1 MTRGC
6 WRRHGSRRS
15 LRSWSQGFRSSVVR
29 KVRGPTVQRVVPLV
43 ALALVANAGLIR
55 DRLDVRLPD
64 AIVPPALL
72 MAWLVG
78 QAWKA
83 PPRPLSLAARI
94 VAVAVLL
101 VTMRY
106 ASVMGSVEE
115 QLDRA
120 GVFSGVERIPERVTT
135 LVKEMERPW
144 AGRLVPSAPAGE
156 MRPFFDYVERCIPPD
171 QRLLVAAFLPEVAVL
186 AQRPFAGGQVW
197 FMAGAMTSAADHAL
211 VLKPPGQPASFPS
224 RCSAGRGT
232 TTSRVISR
240 SSTSTSRVISLRWLV
255 GRSAMTMRSTC

>member
-1 MTRGC
+1 M
-6 WRRHGSRRS
+6 
-15 LRSWSQGFRSSVVR
+15 
-29 KVRGPTVQRVVPLV
+29 QRVVPLV
-43 ALALVANAGLIR
+43 VLALVANAGLIR

-83 PPRPLSLAARI
+83 PPRPLWLAARI
-94 VAVAVLL
+94 ARRRGAARDDAVCGGDGERGGTARSSRCVS
-101 VTMRY
+101 RRRAHSRN
-106 ASVMGSVEE
+106 ASRRWS
-115 QLDRA
+115 
-120 GVFSGVERIPERVTT
+120 S
-135 LVKEMERPW
+135 EMERPW

-156 MRPFFDYVERCIPPD
+156 LRPFFDYAERCIPPD

-211 VLKPPGQPASFPS
+211 VMSRLAASACPS
-224 RCSAGRGT
+224 RCSGGRGT
-232 TTSRVISR
+232 TTWRMTSP
-240 SSTSTSRVISLRWLV
+240 SSTPTSRVISPKWLA
-255 GRSAMTMRSTC
+255 GRSAMTMRST